1 MTLQRKLHGW
11 SEAKGD
17 LSSRKTLKINM
28 GGDNSLVEVQT
39 LGGGQWW
46 PQKVISCFSKFALI
60 PEAGNFCTLEGTAEK
75 LYRAIYMTYRNTMAM
90 VCVGFYFGIFSIT
103 TTDLLCVATFI
114 VITTDLLCVATL
126 IIMTVIICSCIQY
139 ANWMIIRGYIQ
150 SDEKCVICNY
160 IKYKLLIICR
170 YIQ

>member
-46 PQKVISCFSKFALI
+46 PQKVIPCFSKFALI
-60 PEAGNFCTLEGTAEK
+60 PDAGNFCTLEGTAEK
-75 LYRAIYMTYRNTMAM
+75 LHRAIYMTYRNTMTV

-114 VITTDLLCVATL
+114 V
-126 IIMTVIICSCIQY
+126 MTVIICSCIQY
-139 ANWMIIRGYIQ
+139 GNWMIIRGYIQ

-160 IKYKLLIICR
+160 IKYKLIIICR